1 MKCSMVFSNLL
12 QGVDTFL
19 MDGNIIA
26 IQYMSQARK
35 LPSGVYDSETL
46 YLLFFI
52 SVVNFKSLG

>member
-1 MKCSMVFSNLL
+1 MVFSNLL

-46 YLLFFI
+46 LFFI